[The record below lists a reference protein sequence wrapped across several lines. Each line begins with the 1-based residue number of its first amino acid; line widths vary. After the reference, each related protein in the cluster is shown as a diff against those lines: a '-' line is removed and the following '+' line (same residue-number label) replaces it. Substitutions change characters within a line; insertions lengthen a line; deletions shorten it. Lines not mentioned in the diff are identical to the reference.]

1 MLGLSKNSSKENENQ
16 ERLTSEEWG
25 EIYNP
30 ESIKP
35 IAEGLKRGE
44 LNFQSKEMLKLS
56 CENEKVLEI
65 GCGTGGTSCCL
76 ALNGRI
82 VTALDYSKNALLCA
96 EGVAKEMG
104 VSINTVF
111 ADAMKELPFA
121 ENEFDV
127 AFQAGLLEHFE
138 KEERISLLKNWGRNV
153 RIGGRMVSIIPNA
166 ASIAYRTGKAMME
179 QKGTWR
185 YGLELPQYSLQ
196 GEFASAGFC
205 VLKEYTIGAEHALNF
220 LPEKFWLRKAMAR
233 WLKENPTGDDCG
245 QGYLLVTVGE
255 KQY

>member
-1 MLGLSKNSSKENENQ
+1 MFDTSKKRNEENENKK
-16 ERLTSEEWG
+16 RLTSEEWG

-30 ESIKP
+30 ESVKM
-35 IAEGLKRGE
+35 IAEKLKKGE
-44 LNFQSKEMLKLS
+44 LHFQSKEMLKLTH
-56 CENEKVLEI
+56 ENEKVLEI
-65 GCGTGGTSCCL
+65 GCGSGGTSCYL

-96 EGVAKEMG
+96 DGVAKEMG
-104 VSINTVF
+104 VSLNTVF

-127 AFQAGLLEHFE
+127 VFQAGLLEHFE
-138 KEERISLLKNWGRNV
+138 QEDRISLLKNWGRNV

-179 QKGTWR
+179 QKGSWS

-196 GEFASAGFC
+196 GEFASAGFG

-220 LPEKFWLRKAMAR
+220 LPKKFWLRKAMTR

-255 KQY
+255 KRD